1 MVRSRIYPLLAILLT
16 KPTFASLHLMYMPEI
31 EWPLPSIC
39 QLASPI
45 GSHSLGCD
53 VVVAPRFVNAP
64 LLSNVPSFK
73 TMSFVSFK

>member
-1 MVRSRIYPLLAILLT
+1 MVRSRTYPLLAILLT

-31 EWPLPSIC
+31 EWPSPSMC

-73 TMSFVSFK
+73 TMSFVSFT

>member
-1 MVRSRIYPLLAILLT
+1 MYPLPVILPI
-16 KPTFASLHLMYMPEI
+16 KPTFSSLHLMYMPEI
-31 EWPLPSIC
+31 EWPSPSMC

-73 TMSFVSFK
+73 TMSFVSFT

>member
-1 MVRSRIYPLLAILLT
+1 MVRSRMHPLPVILLI
-16 KPTFASLHLMYMPEI
+16 KPTFSSLHLIYMPEI

-64 LLSNVPSFK
+64 LLSNAPSFK
-73 TMSFVSFK
+73 TMSFVSFT

>member
-1 MVRSRIYPLLAILLT
+1 MVRFRIYPPLEILLT
-16 KPTFASLHLMYMPEI
+16 KPTFSSLHLMYMPEI
-31 EWPLPSIC
+31 EWPLPSMC

-73 TMSFVSFK
+73 TMSFVSFT

>member
-31 EWPLPSIC
+31 EWPSPSMC

-73 TMSFVSFK
+73 TMSFVSFT

>member
-1 MVRSRIYPLLAILLT
+1 MYPLLAILLT

-31 EWPLPSIC
+31 EWPSPSMC
-39 QLASPI
+39 QPASPI

-73 TMSFVSFK
+73 TMSFVSFT

>member
-1 MVRSRIYPLLAILLT
+1 
-16 KPTFASLHLMYMPEI
+16 MYMPEI
-31 EWPLPSIC
+31 EWPSPSIC

-73 TMSFVSFK
+73 TMSFVSFT